1 MKTKRREIVIKNNPG
16 ITKLQEWNEK
26 NQKWVDSGKIRST
39 RRIEIDGKSKREAA
53 VFNNI
58 EDAKQFRLGKLNREE
73 TGLHHKNAP
82 VIKDT
87 RLRFETL
94 LSEWKSFHYMT
105 IDYSTKQTYERKL
118 GPVEKFLSP
127 FAVDDI
133 SPEVIDQ
140 MIKEWKSEHERLT
153 KKGEQNKQR
162 FSYEKELDALKVV
175 LNFYRHRKDPR
186 FPIPIYREH
195 YRAAKIVQ
203 KADHGVKSLKAEDLG
218 RFLNELK
225 NQKNEIYFPL
235 ALTQFCLSLRI
246 SEACALYVSDIDL
259 RRREVIIQRSIGWDH
274 ENWEPVIKDQ
284 TKNGKAR
291 LLAIPEILA
300 EEFEKLLAI
309 HPKHV
314 KLLFHQNGEP
324 LIRKSIGQAYNRT
337 LKSLGINYVSGT
349 HLMRK
354 TSATQANAAT
364 GDFHA
369 VSMNL
374 GHSNVEETQRYVEG
388 VSSSKRKVA
397 SALDDV
403 VRNVMKLD
411 AGSQQPTP
419 EVS

>member
-1 MKTKRREIVIKNNPG
+1 MGRLRKIS
-16 ITKLQEWNEK
+16 LNE
-26 NQKWVDSGKIRST
+26 N
-39 RRIEIDGKSKREAA
+39 
-53 VFNNI
+53 
-58 EDAKQFRLGKLNREE
+58 
-73 TGLHHKNAP
+73 HKDAP
-82 VIKDT
+82 VIEDK

-94 LSEWKSFHYMT
+94 LKEWKAFHYLT

-118 GPVEKFLSP
+118 RPVEEFLSP
-127 FAVDDI
+127 YAVDDI
-133 SPEVIDQ
+133 APEVIDQ
-140 MIKEWKSEHERLT
+140 MIRQWKTEHERLA
-153 KKGEQNKQR
+153 KKGEANKQR

-195 YRAAKIVQ
+195 YRAAKIVTR
-203 KADHGVKSLKAEDLG
+203 ADHGVKSLKAEDLG

-259 RRREVIIQRSIGWDH
+259 NRREVLIQRWIVWDH
-274 ENWEPVIKDQ
+274 ENWKPMVKDRP
-284 TKNGKAR
+284 KNGKAR

-300 EEFEKLLAI
+300 EEFDHLLRRQM
-309 HPKHV
+309 PGV
-314 KLLFHQNGEP
+314 QLLFHDKGEP
-324 LIRKSIGQAYNRT
+324 LIRKSIGLAYNRT

-388 VSSSKRKVA
+388 LSSSNRKVA
-397 SALDDV
+397 NALDDV
-403 VRNVMKLD
+403 VRNVMKI
-411 AGSQQPTP
+411 GSGPQWPTP
-419 EVS
+419 SKAQKFSGDKSDT